1 MKIKVTSTSFSKHS
15 RLRSALVADF
25 PDAEFNDEGRKYTKS
40 ELIDYIKDADGVVL
54 GLDLIDDDVLAACA
68 NLKIISKYGV
78 GLDNLDQEA
87 CKKRG
92 ITVGWTG
99 GVNRRSVAEM
109 DLCFMLALA
118 RNLYRTSLDLKAGD
132 WNKDG
137 GFQLSGKVVGVIG
150 LGYTGGEIIRLL
162 KPFGCRV
169 LGNDIVD
176 KSALC
181 TELGIEHVE
190 KDQLFAESD
199 FVLLHTQLTDLTHH
213 LINAE
218 SILKMKPTAFV
229 INTARGPI
237 VNGEDLKCALI
248 DGTIAGA
255 ALDVFEDEPPT
266 DLEFL
271 RLPNLF
277 CTPHIGGNAD
287 EAVVAMGMR
296 AINHLKKFYGK

>member
-1 MKIKVTSTSFSKHS
+1 MKIKATSTSFSRHPK
-15 RLRSALVADF
+15 LRATLLADF
-25 PDAEFNDEGRKYTKS
+25 PDAEFNDDGRKFS
-40 ELIDYIKDADGVVL
+40 RAELIDFIKDADGVVL
-54 GLDLIDDDVLAACA
+54 GLEEVDDDVLAACPT
-68 NLKIISKYGV
+68 LKIVSKYGV

-92 ITVGWTG
+92 IAVGWTG

-118 RNLYRTSLDLKAGD
+118 RNLYRTSLDLMAGN
-132 WNKDG
+132 WNKNG
-137 GFQLSGKVVGVIG
+137 GFQVSGKTVGVIG
-150 LGYTGGEIIRLL
+150 LGHTGSEIIRLL

-176 KSALC
+176 KIALC
-181 TELGIEHVE
+181 TELDIEHVE
-190 KDQLFAESD
+190 KSQLFRESD
-199 FVLLHTQLTDLTHH
+199 FVLMHTQLTDLTHH

-218 SILKMKPTAFV
+218 TLGAMKSTAFV

-237 VNGEDLKCALI
+237 INDDDLKRALI

-255 ALDVFEDEPPT
+255 ALDVYEDEPPT

-277 CTPHIGGNAD
+277 CTPHIGGNAE
-287 EAVVAMGMR
+287 EAVMAMGMS
-296 AINHLKKFYGK
+296 AIGHIKEFFNK